1 MVDNPYK
8 WKRVMQI
15 IVRGLFGRQIGF
27 KTVLGSSLKDFTF
40 TIILPSI
47 FFSHIY
53 RYLTEYFSILC
64 SLLSN

>member
-1 MVDNPYK
+1 MVDNTYK

-27 KTVLGSSLKDFTF
+27 KTVLGSSLKDLTF

-47 FFSHIY
+47 FFSH
-53 RYLTEYFSILC
+53 L
-64 SLLSN
+64 LLSYRVFFHPLQFAF

>member
-27 KTVLGSSLKDFTF
+27 KTVLGSSLKDLTF

-47 FFSHIY
+47 FSHIY
-53 RYLTEYFSILC
+53 CYLTEYFSILS